1 MPGTAPT
8 PKPSTPTPAPSSP
21 ASHPAPT
28 SATELAQAQALIRA
42 EAAALDAVAAA
53 LDARFARAV
62 ELIVRCA
69 DAGGSVLVTGLGK
82 SGHIGAKISATLAS
96 LGIPSHA
103 VHPSEAA
110 HGDLG
115 RFRATDVVVALSYS
129 GETDEVVNL
138 ASILRQDGVPIISIT
153 NGRKKA
159 SEEGVPAP
167 SSLERLADVA
177 LTLNLAAE
185 ACEPDF
191 VAPTSSTTA
200 TLAMGDAL
208 AIAAARRRQFT
219 DADFARRHP
228 GGALGGLLKP
238 VVDALRFVAGKNL
251 PLIPADLTVQQALS
265 AASTVARRP
274 GALVIIEPDG
284 AANAGVLAGIFT
296 DGDLRRLVLRD
307 AAELSRPIREVMTK
321 SPRCLPHDALVR
333 DAVRMVREFRQ
344 DEIPV
349 IDASGKPVGVLDVQD
364 LIAMRLVKD

>member
-8 PKPSTPTPAPSSP
+8 PASTPASP
-21 ASHPAPT
+21 ASHPTPAI
-28 SATELAQAQALIRA
+28 ELAQAQALIRA
-42 EAAALDAVAAA
+42 EAAALEALAASLA
-53 LDARFARAV
+53 ATPDDRFARAV
-62 ELIVRCA
+62 DLIVRCA
-69 DAGGSVLVTGLGK
+69 DANGSVLVTGLGK

-115 RFRATDVVVALSYS
+115 RFRASDVVLALSYS

-138 ASILRQDGVPIISIT
+138 ASILRQDGVKIISIT

-159 SEEGVPAP
+159 ADGEPAP

-185 ACEPDF
+185 ACEPEF

-200 TLAMGDAL
+200 TLALGDAL

-251 PLIPADLTVQQALS
+251 PLISADLTVQQALS

-274 GALVIIEPDG
+274 GALVIVEPDG

-307 AAELSRPIREVMTK
+307 PAELSRPIRDVMTK
-321 SPRCLPHDALVR
+321 SPRCLPHDALIR

-349 IDASGKPVGVLDVQD
+349 IDAAGKPVGVLDVQD